1 MKSRALTTRVVM
13 ATACL
18 LALLLGVLGAKAG
31 NKEALGQAIRDLA
44 ASFPDSYPHA
54 DEYLR
59 RLAAAPTEPEFLSLQ
74 REALVANPL
83 VSRQPI
89 LFVRRPQYVNTHG
102 PDETMY
108 QRNEPVVAGCF
119 RGGSQLKVLDPA
131 SGTTRVLLDVPQGI
145 ARDPVVHFDG
155 RRILFSMRRDAQEDY
170 HLYEIDAD
178 GGRLRQLTFAPNVSD
193 IQPVYLPN
201 GRILFSST
209 RDPKYIH
216 CQRHL
221 MASLFLMEADGAN
234 IHQIGYNTL
243 FEGRSSLLPDGRVLY
258 SRWEYVDKHFSS
270 AYGLW
275 TTNPDG
281 TGQSLLYGGLTWQP
295 GAMLDARGV
304 PGSSQLVCIFG
315 SVHDNEWGALVL
327 ADPHQGTDGPPT
339 WTRTWPADI
348 RSRLAQWNVLG
359 RVGSYDSFV
368 GLTPKYATPYPLT
381 GKHFLCSRTLSAE
394 SQEMALFLVDVFGNE
409 VLLHQESP
417 GCFQP
422 MPLVTRPR
430 PPVIPDRVDPKT
442 DSGLFY
448 IADVYQGE
456 AMAGVRRGAVKTIR
470 IVEAPAKLTYPP
482 AGIGDWTAPGDG
494 ESHHPTAVCWNQY
507 NSKRVLGT
515 VPVAADGSAYFEVP
529 ARRFVYFQLLD
540 ENGMMIQS
548 MRSGTSLLPG
558 EKAGCTGCHAYQSV
572 PSGRL
577 ESLALRREPS
587 RIAPWYGPARD
598 FSYAAEVQ
606 PVLDRQCVRCHDYGK
621 GPGEKQNLS
630 GDLGLAFNASYVT
643 LMARSPALW
652 HLPKPDEPKPLI
664 SIVGTGP
671 LPVVPPYSWGSH
683 RSRLIDLLRA
693 GHEQVKLSPEEFDRI
708 VTWID
713 LNAPY
718 YAQYEDYYT
727 ANTWGRSPL
736 DHRQLLQLGQLVS
749 AAPNGKLWGW
759 STVTEYIGG
768 SVPPGSLM
776 ASGELPV
783 NFTRPERSACLR
795 AFPTAESPGCAEAI
809 ALIRAG
815 QAMLAEHPRADMPGF
830 QPCAADQERL
840 AAWHQRREIEEGV
853 WQALREGRQVY
864 DAARNAAKSSR
875 PPSKTIST
883 RSRPGGRE

>member
-1 MKSRALTTRVVM
+1 MDMKDRATAIRSVTGV
-13 ATACL
+13 ACL
-18 LALLLGVLGAKAG
+18 LTLLLSVRGAQAT

-44 ASFPDSYPHA
+44 VSFPNAYLRA

-59 RLAAAPTEPEFLSLQ
+59 LLAAVQTEEEFLTLQ

-108 QRNEPVVAGCF
+108 QRNEPVVAGFF

-131 SGTTRVLLDVPQGI
+131 TGTSRVLLDVPQGI

-155 RRILFSMRRDAQEDY
+155 KRILFSMRRDAKDDY
-170 HLYEIDAD
+170 HLYEIDTD
-178 GGRLRQLTFAPNVSD
+178 GGHLRQLTFAPHVSD

-209 RDPKYIH
+209 REPKYIH

-243 FEGRSSLLPDGRVLY
+243 FEGRSSLLPDGRFLY

-275 TTNPDG
+275 TANPDG
-281 TGQSLLYGGLTWQP
+281 TSQSLLYGGLTWQP
-295 GAMLDARGV
+295 GAMLDARGI
-304 PGSSQLVCIFG
+304 PDSSQVVCVFG

-327 ADPHQGTDGPPT
+327 VDPHRGSEGPST
-339 WTRTWPADI
+339 WIRTWPADI
-348 RSRLAQWNVLG
+348 RSRLAEWNVVG

-368 GLTPKYATPYPLT
+368 GVRPKYAMPYPLSE
-381 GKHFLCSRTLSAE
+381 KYFLCSRT
-394 SQEMALFLVDVFGNE
+394 MAPDNQVGLFLVDVFGNE
-409 VLLHQESP
+409 VLLHREAP

-422 MPLVTRPR
+422 MPLAAQPR
-430 PPVIPDRVDPKT
+430 PPVIPDRIDPKT
-442 DSGLFY
+442 DTGLFY
-448 IADVYQGE
+448 VTDVYQGE
-456 AMAGVRRGAVKTIR
+456 AMAGVRRGAVKTMR
-470 IVEAPAKLTYPP
+470 IVEAPAKLTYP
-482 AGIGDWTAPGDG
+482 ASGIGDWAAPGDG
-494 ESHHPTAVCWNQY
+494 DSHHPTAVCWNHY

-515 VPVAADGSAYFEVP
+515 VPVEADGSAYFEVP

-558 EKAGCTGCHAYQSV
+558 EKAGCVGCHAYQSSAPV
-572 PSGRL
+572 RSV
-577 ESLALRREPS
+577 SLALRRGPS

-598 FSYAAEVQ
+598 YSYVTEVQ
-606 PVLDRQCVRCHDYGK
+606 PVLDRQCVSCHDYGK
-621 GPGEKQNLS
+621 GPGEKQNLT

-643 LMARSPALW
+643 LMASSPSLW

-683 RSRLIDLLRA
+683 RSRLVDLLRA
-693 GHEQVKLSPEEFDRI
+693 GHEKVKLSPEEFDRI

-718 YAQYEDYYT
+718 YARYEDYYT

-736 DHRQLLQLGQLVS
+736 DHQQLLQLGKLVS
-749 AAPNGKLWGW
+749 AAPDGKRWGW
-759 STVTEYIGG
+759 NSVTEYIGG
-768 SVPPGSLM
+768 SKPPGSLM

-795 AFPTAESPGCAEAI
+795 AFPTAESAGYTEAF

-830 QPCAADQERL
+830 QPCTADQERL
-840 AAWHQRREIEEGV
+840 NAWHHRREIEEGV
-853 WQALREGRQVY
+853 WQALREGRKVY
-864 DAARNAAKSSR
+864 DAGRNAV
-875 PPSKTIST
+875 ST
-883 RSRPGGRE
+883 RN

>member
-1 MKSRALTTRVVM
+1 MKDRAPMIQPAMGV
-13 ATACL
+13 ACL
-18 LALLLGVLGAKAG
+18 LMLLLGAPGAEAS

-44 ASFPDSYPHA
+44 AGSSGAYPHA
-54 DEYLR
+54 DEYLH
-59 RLAAAPTEPEFLSLQ
+59 RLAAARTEEEFQSLQ

-83 VSRQPI
+83 VSGQPI

-108 QRNEPVVAGCF
+108 QRNEPVVAGHF

-155 RRILFSMRRDAQEDY
+155 RRILFSMRREAQDDY
-170 HLYEIDAD
+170 HLYEIDSD
-178 GGRLRQLTFAPNVSD
+178 GTHLRQLTFAPNVSD

-209 RDPKYIH
+209 REPKYIH

-295 GAMLDARGV
+295 GAMLDARSI
-304 PGSSQLVCIFG
+304 PGSSQVVCVFG

-327 ADPHQGTDGPPT
+327 VDPHRGGDGPAT
-339 WTRTWPADI
+339 WIRTWPADI
-348 RSRLAQWNVLG
+348 RPRLEQWNVLG

-368 GLTPKYATPYPLT
+368 GVVPKYAMPHPLSE
-381 GKHFLCSRTLSAE
+381 KHFLCSRTLAPDNLE
-394 SQEMALFLVDVFGNE
+394 LGLFLVDVFGNE
-409 VLLHQESP
+409 VLLHRESP

-422 MPLVTRPR
+422 MPLAARPR
-430 PPVIPDRVDPKT
+430 PPVIPDRIDPKADT
-442 DSGLFY
+442 GLFY
-448 IADVYQGE
+448 VADVYQGE

-470 IVEAPAKLTYPP
+470 IVEAPAKLTYPA
-482 AGIGDWTAPGDG
+482 AGIGDWAAPGDG
-494 ESHHPTAVCWNQY
+494 ESHHPTAVCWNHY

-515 VPVAADGSAYFEVP
+515 VPVEADGSAYFEVP

-540 ENGMMIQS
+540 ESGMMIQS

-558 EKAGCTGCHAYQSV
+558 EKAGCVGCHAYQSS
-572 PSGRL
+572 PPGRPD
-577 ESLALRREPS
+577 SVALRRGPS
-587 RIAPWYGPARD
+587 GITPWYGPARD

-606 PVLDRQCVRCHDYGK
+606 PVLDRQCVSCHDFGK

-643 LMARSPALW
+643 LMASSPALW
-652 HLPKPDEPKPLI
+652 HLPKPGEPKPLI

-683 RSRLIDLLRA
+683 RSRLVDLLRA
-693 GHEQVKLSPEEFDRI
+693 GHEKVKLSPEEFDRI

-718 YAQYEDYYT
+718 YARYEDYYT

-736 DHRQLLQLGQLVS
+736 DHQQLLRLGQLVS
-749 AAPNGKLWGW
+749 AAPEGKRWGW
-759 STVTEYIGG
+759 SSVTEYIGG
-768 SVPPGSLM
+768 STPPGSLM

-795 AFPTAESPGCAEAI
+795 AFPTPEQPGYTEAL

-815 QAMLAEHPRADMPGF
+815 QSMLAEHPRADMAGF

-840 AAWHQRREIEEGV
+840 NAWRQRREMEEGI

-864 DAARNAAKSSR
+864 DASHDAGKPSQ
-875 PPSKTIST
+875 PPGKTISK
-883 RSRPGGRE
+883 RS